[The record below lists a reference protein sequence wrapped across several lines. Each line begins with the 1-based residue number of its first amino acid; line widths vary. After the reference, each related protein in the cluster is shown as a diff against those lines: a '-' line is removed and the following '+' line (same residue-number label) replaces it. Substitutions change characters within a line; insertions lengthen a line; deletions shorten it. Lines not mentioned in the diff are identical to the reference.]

1 MKKTF
6 ILGAALVSAIMLS
19 GSLQSCKQ
27 ENKQEDPKE
36 AAEDMNDAKF
46 ETDSLENNAEFLVDI
61 ADVDLTEIEIGKLA
75 QKKGNTQHVKD
86 FGKMLVDD
94 HTKSLTEVRN
104 LAIANN
110 VTLPAALTEKGTEAY
125 NKLNE
130 KSGADFD
137 KLFADMMADGHVKAV
152 DKMSEIADKT
162 TNAEIKRWATD
173 QVGILTGHLEHA
185 KRIQEEVKK
194 K

>member
-6 ILGAALVSAIMLS
+6 IFGAALVSAIMLS

-27 ENKQEDPKE
+27 DNIQEDSKE

-46 ETDSLENNAEFLVDI
+46 ETDSLENNAEFLADI

-75 QKKGNTQHVKD
+75 RKKGITQQVKD
-86 FGKMLVDD
+86 FGKRLVDD

-110 VTLPAALTEKGTEAY
+110 VPLLAALTEKER
-125 NKLNE
+125 K
-130 KSGADFD
+130 
-137 KLFADMMADGHVKAV
+137 H
-152 DKMSEIADKT
+152 T
-162 TNAEIKRWATD
+162 TSSMKN
-173 QVGILTGHLEHA
+173 
-185 KRIQEEVKK
+185 
-194 K
+194 